1 MVGKRLKDEFFKR
14 YKQYGPAQVR
24 LREEGDRLRV
34 QVLGHRAGRDAL
46 TGALTGQPRGMRT
59 RRRRAQLLGK
69 RGGRSLGCRSGTG
82 AGRGRGLPYISAH
95 CRARRRWVALEPEVV
110 GGARALNG
118 RLPPARPTEWWAAAG
133 SEGLAGRA
141 RRYGAEAGRPRSKGG
156 AFIPGLE
163 GHQAPRSEQRAAS
176 CLSASSGGGFTHLG
190 GRVDKAL
197 NLPL

>member
-1 MVGKRLKDEFFKR
+1 M
-14 YKQYGPAQVR
+14 
-24 LREEGDRLRV
+24 
-34 QVLGHRAGRDAL
+34 
-46 TGALTGQPRGMRT
+46 
-59 RRRRAQLLGK
+59 
-69 RGGRSLGCRSGTG
+69 
-82 AGRGRGLPYISAH
+82 
-95 CRARRRWVALEPEVV
+95 ALEPEVV

-141 RRYGAEAGRPRSKGG
+141 RRYAEAGRPRSKGG